1 MAKKNRKQQSTPE
14 EIAMMKR
21 ADEMASGI
29 SNKPETTEVFKEEV
43 VEDAKPKGVTVI
55 DAGLQNRRQSDIESA
70 QRLRELA
77 IEKERKLDEIGNSKS
92 LNNNSA
98 KANARAKNFDAAFG
112 DWSSSITTANDAEQA
127 AKNSP
132 TGVTTYTPEQVTAG
146 LLQTLGTAPQS
157 GKAIIDAVDKDPNAS
172 FNDKVA
178 ANDVAEVAN
187 KEEQKQGVATAS
199 ALSAA
204 ISNMSDEDKA
214 EYQNFYNKRFN
225 TPDEEV
231 VTTVTTP
238 NASSNALSTIGQGVG
253 VQTVDAIGT
262 KDDIEKETIRQ
273 AKEEYKEIPT
283 GVIEKL
289 GVQDYYPEIGRDI
302 AVGTFT
308 GSRIGSQTIYSGA
321 GGLLPM
327 GLYDA
332 RKRALAETA
341 KQKQAALDKIMKT
354 PDVVPQFNTEYKSY
368 AYNGIQDELEKNG
381 NDYNRLIK
389 NRESMNKINRLKTL
403 AEEINYVDA
412 SMNEIMKRY
421 NDAKKDG
428 GDVFIEEDI
437 LKEIDKFKRGMVDDL
452 PGVLSGK
459 VKITEKMK
467 GLRDYAD
474 GMTQVD
480 KMIKDYAFNKVEI
493 PFNIKTKKEI
503 NAENIGELQD
513 ALVKIKSG
521 QDVDKYMSV
530 IKQYYD
536 MDVTAMDNWL
546 DEKGYA
552 KDSPA
557 RQQIK
562 DYYTKRIPAESFI
575 TKIET
580 DPNQNFERQKEANRK
595 RESERDY
602 NLKREQGK
610 THWTITNEQMNFV
623 DKSSGKPMN
632 QLIGEWRGQ
641 GINGKALTNKIQ
653 SAMAQNGLPTK
664 FDDYLRSPVMIQQP
678 SADEMKTPQQFS
690 APSTKVKVQVYRKDK
705 KGKMGWFAT
714 EMKLEDLAN
723 LPSSKTK
730 NYRLSEGA
738 GYTPFEPETQKVY
751 KELLTDKN
759 ARFFGT
765 ENYVAY
771 GSVNTNTKNIERL
784 SGDTYN
790 TYDGNK
796 PVNIKIS
803 NGNIV
808 REVTYDDMGNPI
820 PGTRVPGEF
829 FFENEI
835 STQGGRNPQDNIHG
849 TGIQKFG
856 GGGTTYS
863 GSSSYSSGGE

>member
-1 MAKKNRKQQSTPE
+1 M
-14 EIAMMKR
+14 
-21 ADEMASGI
+21 
-29 SNKPETTEVFKEEV
+29 
-43 VEDAKPKGVTVI
+43 TV
-55 DAGLQNRRQSDIESA
+55 
-70 QRLRELA
+70 
-77 IEKERKLDEIGNSKS
+77 LD
-92 LNNNSA
+92 
-98 KANARAKNFDAAFG
+98 
-112 DWSSSITTANDAEQA
+112 
-127 AKNSP
+127 
-132 TGVTTYTPEQVTAG
+132 
-146 LLQTLGTAPQS
+146 
-157 GKAIIDAVDKDPNAS
+157 
-172 FNDKVA
+172 
-178 ANDVAEVAN
+178 
-187 KEEQKQGVATAS
+187 
-199 ALSAA
+199 
-204 ISNMSDEDKA
+204 NMSDEEKA

-253 VQTVDAIGT
+253 VQAFDATGT
-262 KDDIEKETIRQ
+262 KKDVEDETAKQ
-273 AKEEYKEIPT
+273 AKKDYQQIPNE
-283 GVIEKL
+283 VIEKL

-302 AVGTFT
+302 AVGTFS

-332 RKRALAETA
+332 RRRALSETA
-341 KQKQAALDKIMKT
+341 KKKQAALDKLMET

-403 AEEINYVDA
+403 AEEINYVDD

-474 GMTQVD
+474 GIAQVD
-480 KMIKDYAFNKVEI
+480 RMIKDYAFNKVEI
-493 PFNIKTKKEI
+493 PFNIKTKQEI
-503 NAENIGELQD
+503 NEKNIGELQD

-521 QDVDKYMSV
+521 QDVDKSMSV
-530 IKQYYD
+530 VKQYYD
-536 MDVTAMDNWL
+536 MDVTAMNDWL

-557 RQQIK
+557 RKQII

-575 TKIET
+575 AKIET
-580 DPNQNFERQKEANRK
+580 DPNKKFEYYKEANRK
-595 RESERDY
+595 READRDY

-610 THWTITNEQMNFV
+610 THWNITNEQMNFV
-623 DKSSGKPMN
+623 DKSSGKPIN

-641 GINGKALTNKIQ
+641 GINGKALTEKIQ
-653 SAMAQNGLPTK
+653 STMASNGMPVK
-664 FDDYLRSPVMIQQP
+664 FDEYLRSPVMVQQP
-678 SADEMKTPQQFS
+678 SADEMKIPQQFS
-690 APSTKVKVQVYRKDK
+690 TLSTKVKVQVYRKDK

-738 GYTPFEPETQKVY
+738 GNTPLSEVQKTY
-751 KELLTDKN
+751 QEILTDKN

-771 GSVNTNTKNIERL
+771 GSVNTNTRNIERL

-790 TYDGNK
+790 TYDGSK
-796 PVNIKIS
+796 PANIKVS

-835 STQGGRNPQDNIHG
+835 STKAGQNTQDNIHG
-849 TGIQKFG
+849 TGIQKYG
-856 GGGTTYS
+856 GGGTTINS
-863 GSSSYSSGGE
+863 SSSYSSGGE

>member
-1 MAKKNRKQQSTPE
+1 MEKKNRRQQDKAKRKE
-14 EIAMMKR
+14 EIDIMKD
-21 ADEMASGI
+21 ADNSARKI
-29 SNKPETTEVFKEEV
+29 SSKPETTEVFKEEV

-55 DAGLQNRRQSDIESA
+55 DAGLQNRKQEEIQSQI
-70 QRLRELA
+70 RLGKTPEEA
-77 IEKERKLDEIGNSKS
+77 EKIASS
-92 LNNNSA
+92 L
-98 KANARAKNFDAAFG
+98 
-112 DWSSSITTANDAEQA
+112 
-127 AKNSP
+127 P

-146 LLQTLGTAPQS
+146 VLQTLGTVPES
-157 GKAIIDAVDKDPNAS
+157 GKVITDAVFNDPNAS
-172 FNDKVA
+172 FNDIKA
-178 ANDVAEVAN
+178 AKDVAEVAN
-187 KEEQKQGVATAS
+187 KEEQKEGNRI
-199 ALSAA
+199 AA
-204 ISNMSDEDKA
+204 GLMTILNNMSDEEKA

-238 NASSNALSTIGQGVG
+238 NASSNTLSTIGQGVG
-253 VQTVDAIGT
+253 VQAFDATGT
-262 KDDIEKETIRQ
+262 KKDIEKETVKQ

-302 AVGTFT
+302 AVGTFS

-341 KQKQAALDKIMKT
+341 KKKQAALDKIMEL
-354 PDVVPQFNTEYKSY
+354 PDVVPQLNEEYKPY
-368 AYNGIQDELEKNG
+368 AYDVIVSEIEKNG

-389 NRESMNKINRLKTL
+389 NKESMKKIMRVKTL

-421 NDAKKDG
+421 NEAKKDG
-428 GDVFIEEDI
+428 GSVFIDEKI
-437 LKEIDKFKRGMVDDL
+437 LQKIDKFKRGMVDDL

-459 VKITEKMK
+459 VNITDQME

-474 GMTQVD
+474 GIAQVD
-480 KMIKDYAFNKVEI
+480 RMVKDFEVNKVEI
-493 PFNIKTKKEI
+493 PFNIKTKQEI
-503 NAENIGELQD
+503 NASNIGELQD
-513 ALVKIKSG
+513 AIVKVKSG

-530 IKQYYD
+530 IKKFVSVD
-536 MDVTAMDNWL
+536 STAIRNWMI
-546 DEKGYA
+546 EKGYD
-552 KDSPA
+552 KDSET
-557 RQQIK
+557 IK
-562 DYYTKRIPAESFI
+562 LVEDYFIKRIPVASFI

-580 DPNQNFERQKEANRK
+580 DPNQNFERQKEANRV
-595 RESERDY
+595 REANRDY
-602 NLKREQGK
+602 ELKKEQGK
-610 THWTITNEQMNFV
+610 THWYITNEQMNFV
-623 DKSSGKPMN
+623 DKSSGKTMN
-632 QLIGEWRGQ
+632 QLIGEWRAQ
-641 GINGKALTNKIQ
+641 GINGKALTEKIQ
-653 SAMAQNGLPTK
+653 SAMSSNGLPVK
-664 FDDYLRSPVMIQQP
+664 FDNYLRSPVMVQQP
-678 SADEMKTPQQFS
+678 SADEMKIPQQFS
-690 APSTKVKVQVYRKDK
+690 VPSTKVKVQVYRKDK

-738 GYTPFEPETQKVY
+738 GNIPLSEVQETY
-751 KELLTDKN
+751 KEILTNKN

-771 GSVNTNTKNIERL
+771 GSVNTNTRNIERL

-790 TYDGNK
+790 TYDGSK
-796 PVNIKIS
+796 PANIKVS

-820 PGTRVPGEF
+820 PGTKVPGEF

-835 STQGGRNPQDNIHG
+835 STKAGQNTQDNIHG
-849 TGIQKFG
+849 TGIQKYG
-856 GGGTTYS
+856 GGGTTINS
-863 GSSSYSSGGE
+863 SSSYSSGGE